1 MNWRLSI
8 LSIFL
13 MLSLSAELCSA
24 PGVAMVKDQPHSVCV
39 LDDSLEDVTKS
50 GENGESVTD
59 ILFPWQFEVWLSLEC
74 AMTAIE
80 PSNRAGEAV
89 EGHAGIRL
97 HRWLCVER
105 C

>member
-13 MLSLSAELCSA
+13 ILSLSAELCSA

-39 LDDSLEDVTKS
+39 LDDSLEDVTESSEK
-50 GENGESVTD
+50 GESVTAFV
-59 ILFPWQFEVWLSLEC
+59 FPWQCEVWVSLEC
-74 AMTAIE
+74 MMMAME
-80 PSNRAGEAV
+80 SSNHAGEAV
-89 EGHAGIRL
+89 RGHVGIRL
-97 HRWLCVER
+97 HRFLCVER